1 MSNAEVT
8 LEAIQSWLVSH
19 GREAHSGLMIL
30 DFLNGD
36 CNHDFEDNA
45 GLCELCAADCSAPE
59 PGPAAGKETK

>member
-1 MSNAEVT
+1 MSHAEST

-45 GLCELCAADCSAPE
+45 GLCELCAAPSGCVKP
-59 PGPAAGKETK
+59 